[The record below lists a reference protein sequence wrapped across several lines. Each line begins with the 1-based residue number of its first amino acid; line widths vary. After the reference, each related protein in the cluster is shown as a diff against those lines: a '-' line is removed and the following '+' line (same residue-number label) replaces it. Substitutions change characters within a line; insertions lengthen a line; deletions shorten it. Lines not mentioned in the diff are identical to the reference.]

1 MYLSGFIARPLFACI
16 KKKERILSMKN
27 LVTIGQ
33 YIFTGIGG
41 VMGYLFGGVDG
52 FLFALIAFVAIDYI
66 TGVLAAI
73 YTRQLSSE
81 VGFKGIAKK
90 VMIFLLVGIGNV
102 IDVEILKA
110 GAVLRTA
117 VIFFYLSNEGISII
131 ENAARLELPIPQ
143 KLVDVLKQIKDGDNN
158 D

>member
-1 MYLSGFIARPLFACI
+1 
-16 KKKERILSMKN
+16 MKN

-41 VMGYLFGGVDG
+41 VMGWSFGGFDG
-52 FLFALIAFVAIDYI
+52 FLYALIAFVVIDYI

-73 YTRQLSSE
+73 YTKQLSSE

-90 VMIFLLVGIGNV
+90 VIIFLLVGIGNI
-102 IDVEILKA
+102 IDMQILKT

-117 VIFFYLSNEGISII
+117 IIFFYLFNEGISII
-131 ENAARLELPIPQ
+131 ENAARLELPIPE
-143 KLVDVLKQIKDGDNN
+143 KLIRILEQIKDDKEE
-158 D
+158 

>member
-1 MYLSGFIARPLFACI
+1 
-16 KKKERILSMKN
+16 MKN
-27 LVTIGQ
+27 VFSWIQ
-33 YIFTGIGG
+33 YVFTGIGG
-41 VMGYLFGGVDG
+41 VMGWLFGGVDG
-52 FLFALIAFVAIDYI
+52 FLYALIAFVVIDYI

-90 VMIFLLVGIGNV
+90 VMIFLLVGIGNI
-102 IDVEILKA
+102 IDVEILKT

-131 ENAARLELPIPQ
+131 ENAARLDLPIPAR
-143 KLVDVLKQIKDGDNN
+143 LVDVLKQIKDGDEH
-158 D
+158 DKTSG

>member
-1 MYLSGFIARPLFACI
+1 
-16 KKKERILSMKN
+16 MKN
-27 LVTIGQ
+27 LVTVGQ

-52 FLFALIAFVAIDYI
+52 FLFALIAFVAIDDI

-143 KLVDVLKQIKDGDNN
+143 QLVDVLKQIKDGDER
-158 D
+158 DKTSG